1 MQTLSRPPAVVK
13 TNQENRKYYTLH
25 KNVNSVMAW
34 NANTSKMA
42 VVAFSRERDVKLL
55 GHMIE
60 SHYEKQREWP
70 DFSSMTLVSSEPMNI
85 EDDFS
90 ILGVVQWSDIDK
102 LRVFCVEHYFDLIL
116 VEQISNT
123 FRIRGS
129 VFQLS
134 IPEKFFVPYLTK
146 LLDQSA
152 S

>member
-1 MQTLSRPPAVVK
+1 MQTLSRPPKVVR

-25 KNVNSVMAW
+25 KSVNSVMAW
-34 NANTSKMA
+34 NAKTSKMA
-42 VVAFSRERDVKLL
+42 VVAFSREKDVKLL

-60 SHYEKQREWP
+60 NHYEKQREWP
-70 DFSSMTLVSSEPMNI
+70 DFNEMTLVSGEPINV
-85 EDDFS
+85 DADFS
-90 ILGVVQWSDIDK
+90 ILGVVQWNDIDT

-134 IPEKFFVPYLTK
+134 VPEKFFVPYLAK
-146 LLDQSA
+146 LYSV
-152 S
+152 